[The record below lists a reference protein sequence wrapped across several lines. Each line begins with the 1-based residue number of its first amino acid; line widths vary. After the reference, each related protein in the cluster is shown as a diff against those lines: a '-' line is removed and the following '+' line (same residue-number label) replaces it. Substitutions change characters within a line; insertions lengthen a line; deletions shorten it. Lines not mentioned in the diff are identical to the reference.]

1 MLKGTLQAIKDQNHG
16 TLKKKNQLEKTMKWK
31 SQQYRIKQNRRADAK
46 NYTLSMASFF

>member
-16 TLKKKNQLEKTMKWK
+16 TLKKKQLEKTMKWK